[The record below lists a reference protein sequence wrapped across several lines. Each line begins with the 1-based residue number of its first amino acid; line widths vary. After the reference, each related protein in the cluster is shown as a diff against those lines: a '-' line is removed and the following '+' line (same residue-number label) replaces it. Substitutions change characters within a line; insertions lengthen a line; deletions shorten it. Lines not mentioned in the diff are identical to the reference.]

1 MLFSPECSH
10 CQHTAE
16 ELQQHKEE
24 LKDVEIVMAT
34 MHSVTQMNQFIQA
47 YKLNELS
54 NVVVGK
60 DIYYILAPFYN
71 IRNLPF
77 MAFYDKKGKL
87 ISVFEGSL
95 PLQKVVA
102 IFKQHA

>member
-16 ELQQHKEE
+16 ELQQYKEE
-24 LKDVEIVMAT
+24 LKNIEIVMAT
-34 MHSVTQMNQFIQA
+34 MHSITQMNQFIQT
-47 YKLNELS
+47 YRLNELP

-60 DIYYILAPFYN
+60 DIYYILPPFYN

-77 MAFYDKKGKL
+77 MAFYDRKGKL

-95 PLQKVVA
+95 PMQKVVA
-102 IFKQHA
+102 VFK